1 MPMFEKLERYTA
13 NGEARTGQELNSDA
27 CISPEFDI
35 SRIRII
41 PSIVDR
47 YFTGYSDAKAGEFE
61 RVFMSSAVVPLGQGD
76 YTFSYIPDR
85 KTVQK
90 ELLYLRNRAKS
101 QDAQSCWEA
110 SYEHTEKMREV
121 GRRLFEKANEY
132 SLVERVTK
140 PFIRKRFDN
149 VFHSLNNQKD
159 VERLMGNMGWKVISA
174 TNGEYICVAR
184 VEKKLSYFSVDQLSK
199 QDPKFLQR
207 QLKTYYKHAIYQQ
220 ALRNAAVDK
229 AFHQREAT
237 DITPD
242 FIREIARLDD
252 ESAYTEYKNI
262 TNVLEWFDKMDES
275 KHSKSRSREWVLELH
290 GLDASRNWQVT
301 DADNSSLFSVSE
313 VLRHMSMCSGLSQ
326 SHRMQY
332 ALQLEWLQ
340 VFDNLQYGVGKKA
353 PWIEEADIMLFD
365 RPQMPTKEEIANTQ
379 AYVQSAED
387 FRVAVYA
394 WLQGRESR
402 HTVNDLLGLLRDV
415 RPELAKSFNSVKE
428 MVNEKTAGTQHSFHT
443 LMAEVQRKLS
453 PHWFTPLTVES
464 VRTVVRGVFKS
475 AGISSLEAGGSYD
488 VQEYGQIG
496 LAMQDLLGW
505 VALEQVRDAHNAHE
519 RQLGREPRELYA
531 IDTHLKTVVDEWQ
544 RVKKTEYLV
553 LLQSEKRA
561 QQNHKTV
568 IRQLDINEQE
578 LSDACDSDRSA
589 EPYPEWQ
596 LRQLAYLIK
605 QEKLD
610 MNAKIIAPFLSS
622 YFPWMTGR
630 EYNWLLTYAQAH
642 QPHKHQA

>member
-1 MPMFEKLERYTA
+1 MAGTVEQSVERIRSVDTTEV
-13 NGEARTGQELNSDA
+13 NFDA
-27 CISPEFDI
+27 CIAPEFDI
-35 SRIRII
+35 GRIRVI

-47 YFTGYSDAKAGEFE
+47 YFTGFSDAKAGEFE
-61 RVFMSSAVVPLGQGD
+61 RAFMSSSVVPLRQGD

-85 KTVQK
+85 KAVQK
-90 ELLYLRNRAKS
+90 ELLYLRDRVKS
-101 QDAQSCWEA
+101 RDAQFCWEA

-121 GRRLFEKANEY
+121 GHRLFEKANEY
-132 SLVERVTK
+132 GMVERVTK

-149 VFHSLNNQKD
+149 VFHSLNNQQD

-184 VEKKLSYFSVDQLSK
+184 VGNKLSYFSVDQLSK
-199 QDPKFLQR
+199 QDPRFLQR
-207 QLKTYYKHAIYQQ
+207 QLKTYYKHAIYQR
-220 ALRNAAVDK
+220 ALRSAAVDK
-229 AFHQREAT
+229 AFHEREST

-242 FIREIARLDD
+242 FVKVIARLDD

-262 TNVLEWFDKMDES
+262 TNVLEWFDRLDGS
-275 KHSKSRSREWVLELH
+275 KHTKSRSREWVLELH

-301 DADNSSLFSVSE
+301 DADNSSVFSLSE
-313 VLRHMSMCSGLSQ
+313 VLRHMSTCSGLSRT
-326 SHRMQY
+326 HRMQY

-340 VFDNLQYGVGKKA
+340 VFANLQYGVGEKA
-353 PWIEEADIMLFD
+353 PWIEDAVIAQFD

-387 FRVAVYA
+387 FRVAVDA

-415 RPELAKSFNSVKE
+415 RPEMAKSFNSVKD
-428 MVNEKTAGTQHSFHT
+428 MVNEKTAGTQNSFHS

-453 PHWFTPLTVES
+453 PHWFTPLTMGS
-464 VRTVVRGVFKS
+464 VRTVVRDVFKS
-475 AGISSLEAGGSYD
+475 AGISSLEAGSSYD

-519 RQLGREPRELYA
+519 RHLGREPRELYA
-531 IDTHLKTVVDEWQ
+531 IDTYLKTVVDDWQ
-544 RVKKTEYLV
+544 KAKTTQYES
-553 LLQSEKRA
+553 LLRGELKA
-561 QQNHKTV
+561 IENHKSIV
-568 IRQLDINEQE
+568 HELGINEQK
-578 LSDACDSDRSA
+578 LKDACDSDRSL

-605 QEKLD
+605 QGKLD
-610 MNAKIIAPFLSS
+610 MNAQCIAPFLSS

-630 EYNWLLTYAQAH
+630 EYNWLLAYAEAH
-642 QPHKHQA
+642 QPR